1 MVIYERVPFY
11 YETDQMKI
19 IHHAN
24 YIRWFEEARVYYLEK
39 VGIVFAEQEAK
50 GIVCP
55 VLTMD
60 AQYKKMVRF
69 GEPVEIETRL
79 NLYNGLRYGF
89 SYVVRNQKTKEI
101 CCTGASTH
109 CFINPQ
115 GNLMKVKKEYP
126 EMHALLTKY
135 LAEDSE
141 N

>member
-11 YETDQMKI
+11 YETDQMRI

-39 VGIVFAEQEAK
+39 VGIIFAEQEAK

-60 AQYKKMVRF
+60 AQYKKMVHF

-79 NLYNGLRYGF
+79 NFYNGVRYGF
-89 SYVVRNQKTKEI
+89 SYTVRNQKTGEI
-101 CCTGASTH
+101 CCTGESTH
-109 CFINPQ
+109 CFMNPE
-115 GNLMKVKKEYP
+115 GKLMKVKKEYP
-126 EMHALLTKY
+126 EMHELLTKY
-135 LAEDSE
+135 LAEDAKE
-141 N
+141 

>member
-1 MVIYERVPFY
+1 MVIYERTPFY

-19 IHHAN
+19 IHHSN

-39 VGIVFAEQEAK
+39 VGIIFAEQEAK

-55 VLTMD
+55 VLTMH
-60 AQYKKMVRF
+60 AQYRKMVHF

-89 SYVVRNQKTKEI
+89 SYTVRNQKTGEI
-101 CCTGASTH
+101 CCTGESTH
-109 CFINPQ
+109 CFLNPE

-126 EMHALLTKY
+126 EMHELLMKY
-135 LAEDSE
+135 LAEDTKE
-141 N
+141 

>member
-1 MVIYERVPFY
+1 MVIYDRVPFY

-39 VGIVFAEQEAK
+39 VGIIFAEQEAK

-60 AQYKKMVRF
+60 AQYKKMVHF

-79 NLYNGLRYGF
+79 NFYNGVRYGF
-89 SYVVRNQKTKEI
+89 SYTVRNKQTGEI
-101 CCTGASTH
+101 CCTGESTH

-115 GNLMKVKKEYP
+115 GQLMKVKKEYP
-126 EMHALLTKY
+126 QMHELLTKY
-135 LAEDSE
+135 LEEDAIQ
-141 N
+141 